1 MSNNRTTSTSIST
14 FSSASYS
21 FSSSTVNGETRSRS
35 EATYSD
41 PSGTKVHRSSQEP
54 GQAVREERREYDS
67 AGRRIEGAGE
77 GGRIKDV
84 TDEQEGQAARDRE
97 YEERMEEEYAKRE
110 GGA

>member
-1 MSNNRTTSTSIST
+1 MSNQHSSST
-14 FSSASYS
+14 FQSASYS

-54 GQAVREERREYDS
+54 GQAVREERVEYDN
-67 AGRRIEGAGE
+67 AGRRIEDAGTR
-77 GGRIKDV
+77 GRIEDV
-84 TDEQEGQAARDRE
+84 TEKEGQEARDRE
-97 YEERMEEEYAKRE
+97 FEERMEEEYAKRE